1 MQKREGG
8 VLAYVVLITLGVV
21 SYARATDPPAPAIG
35 NTRILLTAGRGAEPF
50 DVTTHAVRLEDII
63 PGGPPRDGIPAL
75 DSPQFVDAREA
86 GRFLNS
92 GDSVL
97 GVEHN
102 GVAKA
107 YPISIMNW
115 HEIVNDDFAGSP
127 VLVTW

>member
-1 MQKREGG
+1 MLTRKGG
-8 VLAYVVLITLGVV
+8 ALAFAIVIALSAV
-21 SYARATDPPAPAIG
+21 SYLGATDPPAPAMS
-35 NTRILLTAGRGAEPF
+35 NTRILLAAGRDLEPF
-50 DVTTHAVRLEDII
+50 DVTYHTVRLEDII

-75 DSPQFVDAREA
+75 DSPRFVDARE
-86 GRFLNS
+86 GERFLS
-92 GDSVL
+92 GGDRVL